1 MGGCGVKVREAP
13 SVATDWR
20 LSTHAQVACSRNSRS
35 FAMSCAVGP
44 TLAAE
49 PKDKADCEAGPRNM
63 ERRSAC
69 VRRESKSYFTRTLT
83 EPSDP
88 FGAAAPLSSTFF
100 AVHSFAF

>member
-1 MGGCGVKVREAP
+1 MCAAFDHPLVKPADLSQPSALIAVCRVKVREAP
-13 SVATDWR
+13 SVATDRR
-20 LSTHAQVACSRNSRS
+20 LSTYAQVACSRNSRS

-69 VRRESKSYFTRTLT
+69 VRRESKSYFT
-83 EPSDP
+83 
-88 FGAAAPLSSTFF
+88 
-100 AVHSFAF
+100 